1 MRIRAVFTKKNYLRY
16 ISHLDLVRLFQRS
29 FNRADIP
36 VKFSQGFN
44 PHPKFSIGNPLSLG
58 FESQGEFLDIELEI
72 DFDPTEFKEKM
83 NKVLP
88 NDIQILKAEKLETKK
103 SITSIVDW
111 SHYEIKFMIKEKSN
125 LDFSLIFREWLEKE
139 EIKVI
144 KLRKKGRNKIEIQV
158 NIRPSIGNITF
169 IGIDDNGF
177 IVIEALLKTGEDGNL
192 NPIKLI
198 EALDE
203 ELGDNIIKESLLVK
217 RLNLFTEEGKQIR
230 SLL

>member
-169 IGIDDNGF
+169 KGIDDNGF